1 MTIRPIVIASLAFL
15 AFAGCGERARYIETG
30 STEGI
35 VSPGEVD
42 MQDILK
48 ATSGML
54 ESLAETGIL
63 KTGKN
68 RPAQLVVNDVVTTV
82 AWPPFTSCSRMR

>member
-1 MTIRPIVIASLAFL
+1 MPIRPIAAAVAALLAL
-15 AFAGCGERARYIETG
+15 AACGERARYIETG

-68 RPAQLVVNDVVTTV
+68 QPAQLVLSDVVND
-82 AWPPFTSCSRMR
+82 TSSRFDVGELT